1 MHLHDLGAGASDDL
15 AADLLV
21 VGADQP
27 DDDDA
32 SMPHILRPVARTR
45 LVSAFAWLATRRRR
59 TRPVGLFPLFL
70 AVVLVGGLT
79 AAAISPAMAADPDP
93 LGAELMRLTNI
104 DRVALGKPALAI
116 DPVLAAFARDTPFAC
131 PSNNA
136 LVASGRAQDMGV
148 RTWFAHTI
156 KDCRKSD
163 GTLYNSLDIMSTV
176 FRYDTYRGENIAVNS
191 YPTTSA
197 TYATGCD
204 LNGVNCAGAADSI
217 ATVAV
222 AERQFMMSAGHR
234 ANILGD
240 YDRFGCGAWVGSDG
254 RAWYAC
260 LFSHGGATATTTTT
274 TPTTT
279 TTASTPDQTRPRV
292 TSETGRY
299 ATYRR
304 SVSHTFAATLSD
316 NRRIVSGYVTLDGVR
331 LRNWALTGTSRRVS
345 ITVSAWRMRHG
356 SHTLAWRVKDSSGH
370 WSTIADGRVIFY
382 VR

>member
-1 MHLHDLGAGASDDL
+1 MD
-15 AADLLV
+15 ADRS
-21 VGADQP
+21 

-32 SMPHILRPVARTR
+32 GMPHIIRPAPRAR
-45 LVSAFAWLATRRRR
+45 LVSAFTWLATRRRP
-59 TRPVGLFPLFL
+59 RPVGLLELFL
-70 AVVLVGGLT
+70 AALLVGGLT
-79 AAAISPAMAADPDP
+79 AATISPVLATDPDP
-93 LGAELMRLTNI
+93 LGAELTRLTNI

-116 DPVLAAFARDTPFAC
+116 DPVLAAFARNTPFAC
-131 PSNNA
+131 PSNSA
-136 LVASGRAQDMGV
+136 LVVTGRAQDIGV
-148 RTWFAHTI
+148 RNWFAHSI
-156 KDCRKSD
+156 KDCRKPD

-176 FRYDTYRGENIAVNS
+176 FRYDTSRGENIAVNNF
-191 YPTTSA
+191 PATSG

-204 LNGVNCAGAADSI
+204 LNGANCGGLADSI
-217 ATVAV
+217 ATVAF

-254 RAWYAC
+254 RVYYAC
-260 LFSHGGATATTTTT
+260 LFSHGGATTATTT
-274 TPTTT
+274 PA
-279 TTASTPDQTRPRV
+279 ASAPDLTRPRV

-331 LRNWALTGTSRRVS
+331 LRSWSLTGTSRRVS

-356 SHTLAWRVKDSSGH
+356 SHTLVWRVKDSSGN